1 MSKFAGL
8 GLATDVASRMI
19 IMHPVTG
26 QPLRN
31 LATGQEAYLELL
43 SRDSTAARRA
53 DRAITDKQLRSRAR
67 RLTAE
72 ELEGD
77 RIEKLAKLTKGWS
90 LATLDGAALDVPF
103 SEATARE
110 LYAEPTMAWLRD
122 QAQTWSD
129 DLGNYAAAPS
139 TSSSTSPATSSGSPA
154 PSTPASLTAAPSA
167 ST

>member
-8 GLATDVASRMI
+8 GLATEAASRMT

-26 QPLRN
+26 QPLRRK
-31 LATGQEAYLELL
+31 EADEKGKLVEKEEAFLDLL
-43 SRDSTAARRA
+43 SRDSKAARQH
-53 DRAITDKQLRSRAR
+53 DRLVADKQLRSRGR

-77 RIEKLAKLTKGWS
+77 RLERLAKLTRGWR
-90 LATLDGAALDVPF
+90 LVTLDGAPLEVPF

-122 QAQTWSD
+122 QAQTWVD
-129 DLGNYAAAPS
+129 DLGNYAAEPS
-139 TSSSTSPATSSGSPA
+139 KGSSTSPVTSEASPS
-154 PSTPASLTAAPSA
+154 P
-167 ST
+167 